1 MEDRSSI
8 ETSDMDNTASSLSS
22 PPTQQMDTVNL
33 SNTEY
38 EKLEKQ
44 VEELTKQ
51 LNESMK
57 KDFYCQ
63 SKMFL

>member
-8 ETSDMDNTASSLSS
+8 ETSDMDNTVSLSS
-22 PPTQQMDTVNL
+22 LPTQQMDTVYF

>member
-1 MEDRSSI
+1 MDQLILEDLSSI
-8 ETSDMDNTASSLSS
+8 ESPASFL
-22 PPTQQMDTVNL
+22 TQQMDTIDL
-33 SNTEY
+33 SDTEY

-57 KDFYCQ
+57 KF
-63 SKMFL
+63 F